1 MFSRFESSPSSRDGQ
16 SEKAAWCAIGVL
28 VALTVTTYWNS
39 LRVPFFFDDPVAILQ
54 NPSIR
59 NLSDLG
65 QVLSPPRNGSG
76 VTGRP
81 VVNLSLAINYALG
94 GTSAPGYHL
103 ANIVFHA
110 SAGLLLFGCMRRT
123 LTNSA
128 PLQRFRPVALPFAFV
143 TAALWLLHP
152 LQTESVTC

>member
-1 MFSRFESSPSSRDGQ
+1 MG
-16 SEKAAWCAIGVL
+16 WAIGVL

-39 LRVPFFFDDPVAILQ
+39 LRVPFFFDDPIAILD

-65 QVLSPPRNGSG
+65 QVLWPPRTGSG

-94 GTSAPGYHL
+94 GTSVTGYHL
-103 ANIVFHA
+103 ANLLFHD
-110 SAGLLLFGCMRRT
+110 SAGLALLAELASTLGGGVILSGNPSGLAELRT
-123 LTNSA
+123 AYRLDDQ
-128 PLQRFRPVALPFAFV
+128 LGFA
-143 TAALWLLHP
+143 AG
-152 LQTESVTC
+152 